1 MKRILFFVICLPFVA
16 QSQNG
21 SLILEGVSPYLYLNH
36 TVASKENYYS
46 IGRLYN
52 VGPKTIAP
60 YNKMQMDKGL
70 NPGQVLKIPVGESN
84 LSPNGKA
91 AAGEVL
97 VPLYYS
103 VKEKE
108 GLYRIGFN
116 HNKVSAETLKKW
128 NDLKSLTV
136 GTGTMLVVGYLK
148 VRKNESALAARS
160 IVKGAEKKSTAE
172 VNPAPPE
179 KNQQHVSVDSTVAT
193 VKDQPSKKEEK
204 KEEMISLD
212 TIKKVSP
219 VNQDEK
225 EPVKPVHIT
234 GIDFQGGVFKSLYES
249 QTRGDEVS
257 TETGLGGVFKSTS
270 GWTDGKYYCLHN
282 TAKTGSIIKVTN
294 TANGK
299 SVYAK
304 VLDVIP
310 DIKKNSILLIR
321 LSNAAADE
329 LSVGEANFNCTLNY
343 SK

>member
-16 QSQNG
+16 RSQDG
-21 SLILEGVSPYLYLNH
+21 SLVLEGVSPNLYLNH

-116 HNKVSAETLKKW
+116 HNKVSVETLKKW

-136 GTGTMLVVGYLK
+136 ETGTMLVVGYLK
-148 VRKNESALAARS
+148 VKKNESALAAKAV
-160 IVKGAEKKSTAE
+160 VKGAEKKLTAE
-172 VNPAPPE
+172 IKPAP
-179 KNQQHVSVDSTVAT
+179 KKKQQNISVDSTVTA

-212 TIKKVSP
+212 TVKKFSP
-219 VNQDEK
+219 VNPDEK
-225 EPVKPVHIT
+225 EPVKPVHIAGT
-234 GIDFQGGVFKSLYES
+234 DFQGGVFKSLYES
-249 QTRGDEVS
+249 QTRSDELG

-270 GWTDGKYYCLHN
+270 GWNDGKYYCLHN

-294 TANGK
+294 TTNGK

-329 LSVGEANFNCTLNY
+329 LGVGEANFNCTLNY